1 MRYRKIALYC
11 LSPNNIVLTPQASII
26 SGARYYGV
34 SVPEFMDN
42 VARNGF
48 TGYNGHPR
56 YLSQWGFDS
65 GTLFHDLFEH
75 HRNAIIASTYEDEI
89 SALGSA
95 LYLRT
100 REEGDPKEFFW
111 GAISLLQEILRKH
124 GLPRISNNSPATS
137 NVIKKT
143 DQIFGLI
150 PDVSEVIGFWKRPFT
165 DSFEDE
171 DGNDLAEAYSPEE
184 LSLIYDFFRF
194 HFGKGVIRA
203 HRKFPDYSA
212 AQEFYYHWAERLNC
226 YLRSHN
232 YSHVFSMSDTFDIH
246 QVEFLPLERCTTV
259 DRMLKVL

>member
-143 DQIFGLI
+143 D
-150 PDVSEVIGFWKRPFT
+150 
-165 DSFEDE
+165 
-171 DGNDLAEAYSPEE
+171 LAEAYSPEE
-184 LSLIYDFFRF
+184 LSLIYNFFRY